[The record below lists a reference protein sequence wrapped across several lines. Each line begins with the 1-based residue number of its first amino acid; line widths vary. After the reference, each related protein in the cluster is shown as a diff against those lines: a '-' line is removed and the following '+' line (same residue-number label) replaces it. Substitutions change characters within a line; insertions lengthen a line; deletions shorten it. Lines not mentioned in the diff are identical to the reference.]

1 MSVNEF
7 MDRFTR
13 MVADAGFDAKS
24 YQYDGVKWA
33 IDIER
38 SDAERR
44 GGIIADEMGL
54 GKTVQ
59 AIGLIYSHVV
69 RRTLIVLPVAL
80 VNQWVK
86 AITQL
91 TRLKPLLYHGS
102 RRNKISEDSFLKAP
116 IVITTYDVVTIDAK
130 KDNSMLHTVVWN
142 RVIYDE
148 AHHLRNSSTTRH
160 KACTALTTE
169 IVWTVTGTP
178 LQNRVNDFYSLC
190 RIIGFEERLFRTTD
204 PEALKRFTDAFILRR
219 TKVQV
224 GIDLP
229 LLTVQDIVVPWEND
243 VERLLSIDIHKDLD
257 FSNASSIED
266 DGEGDSE
273 DEEEEEEKTKEKT
286 KDNGRLHYPSNS
298 LVMLSMIRARQ
309 ACVLPSMVFRTGSRG
324 SKVLKNV
331 SSKID
336 KVVETILE
344 RKDNGAGKLVFCHY
358 IQEIDQIKKALL
370 EGGVGTVNT
379 YDGRNSGNK
388 GAFDKA
394 DVLILQIQTGCE
406 GLNLQENFS
415 EIYFVSPHWNPAVED
430 QAVARCY
437 RIGQVRPVF
446 VYRFI
451 MADFQDCKGRE
462 GYNEDKEDNEDNE
475 DKEVVK
481 TTNIE
486 NYVKQV
492 QTFKRTTGSAI
503 LL

>member
-1 MSVNEF
+1 MSSKMSTTECMN
-7 MDRFTR
+7 RFTR
-13 MVADAGFDAKS
+13 MVEKAGFDAKS

-33 IDIER
+33 IDHER

-54 GKTVQ
+54 GKTVL
-59 AIGLIYSHVV
+59 AIGLIYSHVLE
-69 RRTLIVLPVAL
+69 RTLIVLPVAL

-86 AITQL
+86 AVTQL

-102 RRNKISEDSFLKAP
+102 KRNKITEEVFMRSP

-130 KDNSMLHTVVWN
+130 KDDSMLHTVVWN

-160 KACTALTTE
+160 KACSALTTE

-190 RIIGFEERLFRTTD
+190 RIIGFEEKQFRTTD

-219 TKVQV
+219 TKVEV
-224 GIDLP
+224 GIELP
-229 LLTVQDIVVPWEND
+229 LLTIQDIVVPWTNVLEKQ
-243 VERLLSIDIHKDLD
+243 LAIDIHKDLD

-266 DGEGDSE
+266 S
-273 DEEEEEEKTKEKT
+273 KVQP
-286 KDNGRLHYPSNS
+286 NGHLDYPGNS
-298 LVMLSMIRARQ
+298 LIMLSMIRARQ
-309 ACVLPSMVFRTGSRG
+309 ACVLPSMVFRTGSR
-324 SKVLKNV
+324 SCKTLKNV

-336 KVVETILE
+336 KVVETILS

-358 IQEIDQIKKALL
+358 VQEIDQIKKTLL
-370 EGGVGTVNT
+370 EGGVATVNT

-430 QAVARCY
+430 QAIARCY

-451 MADFQDCKGRE
+451 MGDFQDFDE
-462 GYNEDKEDNEDNE
+462 LVEDGDGEEE
-475 DKEVVK
+475 EVLK

-486 NYVKQV
+486 DYVKQV
-492 QTFKRTTGSAI
+492 QSFKRTTCSTI

>member
-1 MSVNEF
+1 MSVDDC
-7 MDRFTR
+7 MGRFTR
-13 MVADAGFDAKS
+13 MVLNAGFDAKS

-33 IDIER
+33 IGHER

-86 AITQL
+86 AVTQL
-91 TRLKPLLYHGS
+91 THLKPLLYHGS
-102 RRNKISEDSFLKAP
+102 RRSKISEETFLKAP
-116 IVITTYDVVTIDAK
+116 IVITTYDVVMIDAK

-148 AHHLRNSSTTRH
+148 AHHLRNSSTTRF
-160 KACTALTTE
+160 KACAALTTE

-204 PEALKRFTDAFILRR
+204 PETLKRFTDAFILRR
-219 TKVQV
+219 TKAEV

-229 LLTVQDIVVPWEND
+229 PLTVQDIVVPWIND
-243 VERLLSIDIHKDLD
+243 VEKLLAIDIHKDLD
-257 FSNASSIED
+257 FSNASSIDGDGEED
-266 DGEGDSE
+266 DS
-273 DEEEEEEKTKEKT
+273 EEEEEEEGS
-286 KDNGRLHYPSNS
+286 GRLHYSSNS

-309 ACVLPSMVFRTGSRG
+309 ACVLPSMVFKKGSR
-324 SKVLKNV
+324 SCKVLKNV

-336 KVVETILE
+336 KVVETILM
-344 RKDNGAGKLVFCHY
+344 RKDNGSGKLVFCHY
-358 IQEIDQIKKALL
+358 VQEIDQIKNALL
-370 EGGVGTVNT
+370 EGGVETVNT

-437 RIGQVRPVF
+437 RIGQIRPVF

-451 MADFQDCKGRE
+451 MANFQDHEEVRE
-462 GYNEDKEDNEDNE
+462 KNEEEEDEEEEDDK
-475 DKEVVK
+475 VVK

-486 NYVKQV
+486 DYVKQV
-492 QTFKRTTGSAI
+492 QTFKRATCSAV